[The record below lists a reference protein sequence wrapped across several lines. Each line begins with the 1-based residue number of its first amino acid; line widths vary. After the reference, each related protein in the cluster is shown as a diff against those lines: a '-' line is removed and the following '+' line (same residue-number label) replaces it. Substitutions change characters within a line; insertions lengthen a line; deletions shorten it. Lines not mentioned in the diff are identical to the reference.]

1 MNFKTHN
8 DTDIDTNG
16 TSYQG
21 AIHES
26 FEKLLEVFGAPL
38 GASGDNK
45 VDVEW
50 EIEFGNGIVATIYNW
65 KNGPASLGE
74 NGTNPV
80 EITDWHIGGKN
91 QHSMW
96 EVEEYL
102 KSQ

>member
-21 AIHES
+21 AIRES

-38 GASGDNK
+38 GASVDNK

-65 KNGPASLGE
+65 KNGPASMGE
-74 NGTNPV
+74 DGTNPV
-80 EITDWHIGGKN
+80 RKQRKHPAVAV
-91 QHSMW
+91 
-96 EVEEYL
+96 EVQP
-102 KSQ
+102 SR

>member
-8 DTDIDTNG
+8 DSDIDVNG
-16 TSYQG
+16 TAYQG
-21 AIHES
+21 AIRES
-26 FEKLLEVFGAPL
+26 FEKLLEVFGTPL
-38 GASGDNK
+38 GASSDNK

-65 KNGPASLGE
+65 KDGNAYCGKDGLD
-74 NGTNPV
+74 PV

-91 QHSMW
+91 QHSVW